1 MIEKYD
7 KFIPLYESIG
17 KIVTLAVEKGVVG
30 IRIEDILKQADSLG
44 IEIYESEIKLLLDG
58 LITYFLNLGIIA
70 EESESFSGEIIIS
83 FKKASE
89 EEMKYGNYLIAY
101 KILGTMIQNYREN
114 LPYIIPESKF
124 SGEYK
129 ILEETFEEILASK
142 RPFAIYTA
150 DLLKYVD
157 TLLPK
162 QLRESTKP
170 ELFLEG
176 LQWYLEDREGIY
188 MNISPLISIEKGDL
202 ISDILVFEKS
212 E

>member
-1 MIEKYD
+1 MVEKYD

-162 QLRESTKP
+162 RLRESTKP

>member
-89 EEMKYGNYLIAY
+89 EEMKYGNYLDAY
-101 KILGTMIQNYREN
+101 KTLGTMIQNYREN